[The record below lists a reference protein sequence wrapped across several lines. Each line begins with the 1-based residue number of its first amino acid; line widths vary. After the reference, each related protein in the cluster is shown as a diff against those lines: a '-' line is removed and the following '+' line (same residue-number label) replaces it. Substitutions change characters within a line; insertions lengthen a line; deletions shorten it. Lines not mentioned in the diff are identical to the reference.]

1 MQEAAPAENEEVIHC
16 EEEHSDPIEATM
28 HVEDL
33 VQQMVEQ
40 ATRNAELAL
49 GEAEKAAAEAAA
61 CAMELDM
68 LLRELGI

>member
-1 MQEAAPAENEEVIHC
+1 MIHC

-68 LLRELGI
+68 LLKELGI